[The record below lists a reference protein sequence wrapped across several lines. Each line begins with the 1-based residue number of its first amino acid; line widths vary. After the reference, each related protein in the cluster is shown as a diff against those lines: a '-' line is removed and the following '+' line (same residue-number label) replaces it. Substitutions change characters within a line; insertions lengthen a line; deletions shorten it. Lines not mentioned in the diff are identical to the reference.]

1 MVCTR
6 EEWGTYLLSAATV
19 QRSKRI
25 ILRRSVKSGYLMSL
39 LKIRSFLDEYYSNPG
54 AYFQYSKLE
63 KDSDDKNAQG
73 EIEIIS
79 AHVSSK

>member
-1 MVCTR
+1 
-6 EEWGTYLLSAATV
+6 
-19 QRSKRI
+19 
-25 ILRRSVKSGYLMSL
+25 MSL
-39 LKIRSFLDEYYSNPG
+39 LKMRSFVDEYYSNPG

-63 KDSDDKNAQG
+63 KDSDDKTAQG